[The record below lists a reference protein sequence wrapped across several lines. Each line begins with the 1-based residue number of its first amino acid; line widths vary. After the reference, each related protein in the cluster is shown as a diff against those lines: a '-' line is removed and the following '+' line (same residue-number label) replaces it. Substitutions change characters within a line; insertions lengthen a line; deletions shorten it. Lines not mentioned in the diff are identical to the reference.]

1 MDCYRAEFLTVEE
14 GLCVQIMHQGP
25 FDEEPVTVA
34 IMDQYIFDNGYRNYE
49 KIDIVIMKQEDRII
63 EQEWDSEGTR
73 E

>member
-34 IMDQYIFDNGYRNYE
+34 IMDQYISDNGYRNYE
-49 KIDIVIMKQEDRII
+49 KIDIVDNQII
-63 EQEWDSEGTR
+63 GIF
-73 E
+73 

>member
-14 GLCVQIMHQGP
+14 GLCVQIMHQGS

-34 IMDQYIFDNGYRNYE
+34 IMDQYISDNGYRNYE

>member
-34 IMDQYIFDNGYRNYE
+34 IMDQYISDNGYRNYE